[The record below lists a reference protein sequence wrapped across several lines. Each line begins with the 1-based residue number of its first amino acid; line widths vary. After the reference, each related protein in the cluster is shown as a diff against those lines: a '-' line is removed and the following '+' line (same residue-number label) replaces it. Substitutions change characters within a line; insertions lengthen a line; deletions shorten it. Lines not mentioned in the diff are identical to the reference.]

1 MTTKRKNRTYKPA
14 PMYLVVNGNDEVYS
28 GMKYGFLTWSFDW
41 NEGKPLHKENTNK
54 LMNIYP
60 NTQLLE
66 L

>member
-1 MTTKRKNRTYKPA
+1 
-14 PMYLVVNGNDEVYS
+14 MYLVVNGNDEVYS